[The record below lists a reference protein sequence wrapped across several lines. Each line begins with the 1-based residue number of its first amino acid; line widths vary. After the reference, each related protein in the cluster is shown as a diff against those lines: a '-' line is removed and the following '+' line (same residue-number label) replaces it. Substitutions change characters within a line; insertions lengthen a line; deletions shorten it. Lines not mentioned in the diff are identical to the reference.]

1 MSVLIHT
8 SMVQLIT
15 VQFRLSRIKLMLCVP
30 VFILILVND
39 VRSQVIHVVE
49 AQKVEYRCCEC
60 NLSHCAVSV
69 DERPYIISCPCVE
82 THLDQHC
89 DRHSNDVVVTHEC
102 LDYREW

>member
-49 AQKVEYRCCEC
+49 AQKVKY
-60 NLSHCAVSV
+60 
-69 DERPYIISCPCVE
+69 
-82 THLDQHC
+82 
-89 DRHSNDVVVTHEC
+89 
-102 LDYREW
+102 